1 LGAPPTPYTPPEKPA
16 GTVNVTDPDSRVV
29 QSRRG
34 FLQGY
39 TAQAVATKDQI
50 VITADVI
57 TGGNERITLE
67 PLIDKAHQELED
79 AGVLGK
85 VEVALADAGFW
96 NTEQIERLTERGIRP
111 LVKPDAG
118 HRTTPG
124 KTRQRKPHYLQ
135 MREQLDTE
143 EGKQLYRQ
151 RQAIIEPVFA
161 QTKHNRRVDR
171 FQRRGL
177 GACRAE
183 WRLITATHNLLKL
196 WRHGPAPVPG

>member
-1 LGAPPTPYTPPEKPA
+1 
-16 GTVNVTDPDSRVV
+16 V
-29 QSRRG
+29 QSRCG

-39 TAQAVATKDQI
+39 TAQAVATREQI
-50 VITADVI
+50 VICADVI
-57 TGGNERITLE
+57 AGGQERITLE
-67 PLIDKAHQELED
+67 PLIDQSHDELER
-79 AGVLGK
+79 AGVSDR
-85 VEVALADAGFW
+85 VEVALVDAVLEYRADRAARRWRDPSTGQTRCRASQVTW
-96 NTEQIERLTERGIRP
+96 QDPAAEVTLRG
-111 LVKPDAG
+111 DA
-118 HRTTPG
+118 RTTS
-124 KTRQRKPHYLQ
+124 H
-135 MREQLDTE
+135 E

-183 WRLITATHNLLKL
+183 WRPITATHNLLKL